1 MRILLVEDSRQLSD
15 WLAKALRKDR
25 YVVDCVYDGEDADHA
40 HIAAMGLIDLDLLL
54 LLQRQSMKELGEM

>member
-15 WLAKALRKDR
+15 WLAKTLRRDN

-40 HIAAMGLIDLDLLL
+40 LRIQEYALAGC
-54 LLQRQSMKELGEM
+54 